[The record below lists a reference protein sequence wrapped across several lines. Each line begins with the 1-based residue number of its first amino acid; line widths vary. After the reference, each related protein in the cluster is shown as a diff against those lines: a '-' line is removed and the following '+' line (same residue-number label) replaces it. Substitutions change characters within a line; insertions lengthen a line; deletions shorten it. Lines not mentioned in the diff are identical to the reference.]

1 MPHVDVGPEAEF
13 AAMAPE
19 GVTIHATR
27 VRVTVV
33 VPGAATAAI
42 AALSR
47 YAAEDGHRPPRDLSE
62 IGSDTER
69 LSRNNVDL
77 SVAVVTMISLT
88 A

>member
-1 MPHVDVGPEAEF
+1 MLNAEQGGRNRLGIPTGLKICQALGYTVDD
-13 AAMAPE
+13 
-19 GVTIHATR
+19 
-27 VRVTVV
+27 VRF
-33 VPGAATAAI
+33 AAI